1 MLGIPYTNAKVI
13 YRVYRQENRVFSQK
27 HAKSSQN
34 EMENQDQLMASSSL
48 MRQNAVRKLFR
59 AMNMGV
65 LSKTQTQRIFEKN
78 FNEFVLNPILQNPDF
93 GFNDL
98 HSILIAKA
106 REKRT
111 LPVPPQ
117 FEEGKVNSDSSNKF
131 I

>member
-27 HAKSSQN
+27 HAKSSQS
-34 EMENQDQLMASSSL
+34 EVQNQEQLMASSSL

-78 FNEFVLNPILQNPDF
+78 FNEFVLNPIF
-93 GFNDL
+93 
-98 HSILIAKA
+98 
-106 REKRT
+106 
-111 LPVPPQ
+111 
-117 FEEGKVNSDSSNKF
+117 
-131 I
+131 